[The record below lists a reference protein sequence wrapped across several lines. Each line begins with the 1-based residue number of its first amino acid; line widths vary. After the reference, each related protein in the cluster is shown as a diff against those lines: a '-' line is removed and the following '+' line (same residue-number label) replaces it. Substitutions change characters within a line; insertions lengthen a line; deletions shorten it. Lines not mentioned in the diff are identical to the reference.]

1 MLACE
6 IWLADLDPT
15 EGFEQAGKR
24 PVLIIS
30 GNAMNSR
37 SGLVIICPLT
47 STIKNYAGNIV
58 IMPDDANGLVSS
70 SEILIFQVRTI
81 SSSRLMKKI
90 GRVPKEVHTNVL
102 KNFIKICTY

>member
-1 MLACE
+1 MLNSE
-6 IWLADLDPT
+6 IWLADLDPS

-47 STIKNYAGNIV
+47 TKVRNYAGNVV
-58 IMPDDANGLVSS
+58 ILPDELNGLTSP
-70 SEILIFQVRTI
+70 SEILTFQVRTI
-81 SSSRLMKKI
+81 SSSRLMKRTGTVTKD
-90 GRVPKEVHTNVL
+90 VHQLVL